1 MAKVAFFGLGLMGE
15 PMAGHLIAG
24 GHEVVV
30 VAHRRRDPVER
41 LVARGAR
48 EAATPQAAAAQTE
61 VAITVLPTAAEVEET
76 LFGPA
81 GLAAAM
87 RQGYVVVDMG
97 TSYPPDTRR
106 IGARVEAAGGRMV
119 DAPITGG
126 PSGAQAATLTIMVGG
141 DPTAVEV
148 VRPLL
153 ELMGKTIVYFGGL
166 GAGHTAKLVQ
176 NLIGIVTSAAICEGF
191 ALAARAGLDLGAL
204 FQMLSAS
211 TSNSPQLQHVVSKVF
226 ARDFDRVG
234 FRLDLSFKDIKQA
247 TALGRELG
255 VPLLA
260 SNGAAELMQL
270 ARAAGYGNQ
279 DSTAMVRGL
288 ERLLGIEI
296 RGERGPAAP

>member
-15 PMAGHLIAG
+15 PMAGHLLAG

-30 VAHRRRDPVER
+30 VPHRRRDPIDR

-76 LFGPA
+76 IFGPS

-87 RQGYVVVDMG
+87 RPGYTVVDMG

-126 PSGAQAATLTIMVGG
+126 PSGARAATLTIMVGG
-141 DPTAVEV
+141 ELAAVEA

-153 ELMGKTIVYFGGL
+153 ALMGKTIVYFGGL

-191 ALAARAGLDLGAL
+191 ALAARAGLDLSAL

-226 ARDFDRVG
+226 ARDFDQVG

-260 SNGAAELMQL
+260 SNGAVEMMQL
-270 ARAAGYGNQ
+270 ARAAGYGHQ
-279 DSTAMVRGL
+279 DTTAMVRGL
-288 ERLLGIEI
+288 ERVLGLEI
-296 RGERGPAAP
+296 RGSAAGR